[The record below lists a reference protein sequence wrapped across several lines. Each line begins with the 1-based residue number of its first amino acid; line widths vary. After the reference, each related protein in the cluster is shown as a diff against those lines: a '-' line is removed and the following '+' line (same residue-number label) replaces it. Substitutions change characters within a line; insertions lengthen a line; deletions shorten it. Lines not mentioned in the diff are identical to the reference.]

1 MEAALK
7 STICENLNILATNNL
22 GKYLGFPL
30 KHKGSNRNQF
40 NFVAKRAISKLSG
53 SKAQLLSFAER
64 TVLVKSVMSTIPN
77 YVMQGVALPS
87 HLCDKLDKISRD
99 FLWGTTQEKKKMH
112 MEGWSKIIKPKD
124 EGLGIQAANAKNVA
138 LLAKLNWRMYHE

>member
-7 STICENLNILATNNL
+7 STIYENLNILATNNL

-53 SKAQLLSFAER
+53 WKAQLLSFAGM
-64 TVLVKSVMSTIPN
+64 TVLVKSVML
-77 YVMQGVALPS
+77 AS
-87 HLCDKLDKISRD
+87 HLCDKLDKIRRD
-99 FLWGTTQEKKKMH
+99 FLWGTIQEKKKTH
-112 MEGWSKIIKPKD
+112 MVGWSKIIKPKD
-124 EGLGIQAANAKNVA
+124 EGLGIQEANAKNVA
-138 LLAKLNWRMYHE
+138 LLAKLNWRMYHK